1 MDIKSILT
9 EEDQEKILLSLFV
22 MRRSSDLSS
31 RIEEGY
37 VVTPAVAV
45 LLADEP
51 CWICLMKVRKMSYK
65 AELVIKETFK
75 ENEGFFFNCVAH
87 KNFYLAKLVK
97 NTSFINSLV
106 AKKDWQALID
116 LDEGN
121 LVSKYRNANE
131 N

>member
-45 LLADEP
+45 LLAEEP
-51 CWICLMKVRKMSYK
+51 CWTCLMSAKNLSYK
-65 AELVIKETFK
+65 SEAIIKQIFK
-75 ENEGFFFNCVAH
+75 DNEAFFLSCLAH
-87 KNFYLAKLVK
+87 NNFYLAKLVK
-97 NTSFINSLV
+97 NTSFISSLV